1 MEKSHLEK
9 LGLVELKN
17 LCKKEGL
24 NFNKSKEE
32 LIFALNEYFKP
43 MATVKETQKKTQ
55 KLKIKSIKL
64 EDSEQLAEMGKLVE
78 KRKAHRLYYA
88 NGSIHFEL
96 K

>member
-64 EDSEQLAEMGKLVE
+64 EDIVTGKQIG
-78 KRKAHRLYYA
+78 RAHV
-88 NGSIHFEL
+88 
-96 K
+96 